1 MSKRYRE
8 ALQEV
13 ETHGTR
19 ARAVRAARGAADAGA
34 SAEAVEV
41 DRVDARA
48 SAEAVRVEPAV
59 DAVDAVVERGAAV
72 AATTDPVDP
81 VDMGSGA
88 RSVPGSGDG
97 ASGGRGGVATLVRPV
112 RSGSRADPSP
122 HKSDDQPTTSPDR
135 SARHPE
141 ATMPR
146 PEPGPTSRSQSGP
159 ASRPES
165 RPESHPEAR
174 PGNGPAD
181 ADEPLAFAWRGR
193 RYDVTRILGH
203 WREEEGW
210 WRRPDGE
217 PIRIEQS
224 DLWRVEAVRGGGM
237 ARDHR
242 GVYELSRRGVVWRLD
257 RVWD

>member
-8 ALQEV
+8 VLQDV
-13 ETHGTR
+13 ETRRSRR
-19 ARAVRAARGAADAGA
+19 AEAAADPVPVASTDTANGDDAAIATQPATAGV
-34 SAEAVEV
+34 STN
-41 DRVDARA
+41 
-48 SAEAVRVEPAV
+48 
-59 DAVDAVVERGAAV
+59 AA
-72 AATTDPVDP
+72 A
-81 VDMGSGA
+81 G
-88 RSVPGSGDG
+88 
-97 ASGGRGGVATLVRPV
+97 GGVATLARPIAPSV
-112 RSGSRADPSP
+112 ARPAAPSP
-122 HKSDDQPTTSPDR
+122 AVAPAATRGAPSAGALPTRRPD
-135 SARHPE
+135 H
-141 ATMPR
+141 
-146 PEPGPTSRSQSGP
+146 
-159 ASRPES
+159 
-165 RPESHPEAR
+165 

-181 ADEPLAFAWRGR
+181 ADQPLVFAWRGR

-237 ARDHR
+237 ARDQR

>member
-8 ALQEV
+8 ALEEV
-13 ETHGTR
+13 DTRGSR
-19 ARAVRAARGAADAGA
+19 ARAARVTQDLHDDRA

-41 DRVDARA
+41 AGGEDAGSRK
-48 SAEAVRVEPAV
+48 
-59 DAVDAVVERGAAV
+59 
-72 AATTDPVDP
+72 
-81 VDMGSGA
+81 DMAGT
-88 RSVPGSGDG
+88 
-97 ASGGRGGVATLVRPV
+97 RGGVATLVRP
-112 RSGSRADPSP
+112 APSVARVVP
-122 HKSDDQPTTSPDR
+122 PPRLSDDQPTASPD
-135 SARHPE
+135 
-141 ATMPR
+141 
-146 PEPGPTSRSQSGP
+146 GP
-159 ASRPES
+159 ARRPDAIM
-165 RPESHPEAR
+165 SHPEPR

-193 RYDVTRILGH
+193 HYDVTRILGH

-237 ARDHR
+237 ARDQR
-242 GVYELSRRGVVWRLD
+242 GVYELSRRGVTWRLD

>member
-19 ARAVRAARGAADAGA
+19 ARAVRAARGAADTRASAEAAVDRVDAGA
-34 SAEAVEV
+34 SAEAV
-41 DRVDARA
+41 RA
-48 SAEAVRVEPAV
+48 DPA
-59 DAVDAVVERGAAV
+59 AIGAVVDSGAAV
-72 AATTDPVDP
+72 TATTDTTDPVNP
-81 VDMGSGA
+81 VDA
-88 RSVPGSGDG
+88 GSGDG
-97 ASGGRGGVATLVRPV
+97 ASGVRGGVATLVRPV
-112 RSGSRADPSP
+112 RSDSRTDPSP
-122 HKSDDQPTTSPDR
+122 RKSDDQPTTSPDR

-146 PEPGPTSRSQSGP
+146 PEPGPSSRSQSDP
-159 ASRPES
+159 ASRPE
-165 RPESHPEAR
+165 PR